1 MYDPEVSSVM
11 VAWGSFLAVPVLAL
25 ILYWKV
31 RRQPVRKAL
40 AWGSAVWLGLVI
52 AGKLI
57 GLTFALPA
65 GNVGAVCLAY
75 GAYCFLAFSSVRLR
89 VKLLRYLTL
98 SLAVVPIILGYAI
111 GTVGGLAVVFIL
123 GNELTLHQPT
133 ERMPDSL
140 ICRTQYWGAAFT
152 DEGYDI
158 GLYRQFAGLE
168 LLVVKRRVDESAMEP
183 TVTCAD
189 LAALRK

>member
-11 VAWGSFLAVPVLAL
+11 VAWGAFLAVPVLAL

-31 RRQPVRKAL
+31 RHQPVWKVL
-40 AWGSAVWLGLVI
+40 AWGAVAWLGLVI

-98 SLAVVPIILGYAI
+98 GFAVVPIILGYAI

-133 ERMPDSL
+133 EQMPDGL

-189 LAALRK
+189 LAALQK